1 MNRLERL
8 LLGNL
13 LPIAIMSS
21 ILGCKSH
28 PVVTPPSPTAVA
40 SAHLPLVGGQKAI
53 ELRRLQS
60 GTGAKPEF
68 LSVTLLPGRG
78 MNLFQ
83 ITAYLPGRGE
93 VPLLTSPPLA

>member
-60 GTGAKPEF
+60 GTGAKQEF
-68 LSVTLLPGRG
+68 ISNHGLFAGSRG
-78 MNLFQ
+78 GAPADFSAARYGCKNFEWQ
-83 ITAYLPGRGE
+83 RP
-93 VPLLTSPPLA
+93 